1 MLDKFEAAQ
10 GQTEKQAAHCESHKH
25 QVQGFFFFRM
35 TSILGGNLSIPADK
49 RPNLNWPKQKENGL
63 AVVMSCPEVAL
74 SAAQLDPGD
83 PV

>member
-1 MLDKFEAAQ
+1 
-10 GQTEKQAAHCESHKH
+10 
-25 QVQGFFFFRM
+25 M
-35 TSILGGNLSIPADK
+35 TSILGGNLSIPTDK

-63 AVVMSCPEVAL
+63 AVLMSCPEVAL